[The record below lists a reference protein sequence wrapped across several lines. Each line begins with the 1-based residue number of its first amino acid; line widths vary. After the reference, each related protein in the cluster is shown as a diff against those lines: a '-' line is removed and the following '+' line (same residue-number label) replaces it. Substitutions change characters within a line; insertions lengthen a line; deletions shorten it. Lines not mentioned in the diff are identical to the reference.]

1 MNEPIIDFFDH
12 IPSKEEKIEMRKTSK
27 SPSEWLRL
35 LCRDWAME
43 NEDIVEGTD
52 LKFLGYKSYLKGRLS
67 SQLLCRLSIPELP
80 NEHEAHQYQNK
91 HVDFWGVL
99 GIQDDFD
106 KSYIISQ
113 IERFC
118 ALYSIRA
125 LLIDDDCFDH
135 SIPVMDPN
143 VADTEAAMIMSPNI
157 GAPPLG
163 NYLNGI
169 GSVYSREVKNRE
181 REVAH
186 MRRAADRAAR
196 DACREEKRKNKLKI
210 RANREMVIMENKEAA
225 LARAADLVRSNRV
238 PIEITRGAAAAQAA
252 ANAACA
258 MMGVKGKEKN
268 PSNIQKKPRSDI
280 VVSTACD
287 LDRIV
292 THAKNL
298 WTKYNAIAK
307 QHNQKVNWST
317 VAKEL
322 GIHVK
327 VREKYARMHHRA
339 LQRGFDF
346 KTCGHFKIKE
356 HPHIFLEPLV
366 SPQKIKLPIP
376 DKSDETQ
383 QQQLQETIQQQEEQH
398 LAVYNKDAEQH
409 HHISDDQVAA
419 AVDAAIKIVP
429 VTSDVNC
436 YNDAA
441 ATVDTV
447 MNATA
452 TDVCLSVADATQAA
466 LAA

>member
-1 MNEPIIDFFDH
+1 
-12 IPSKEEKIEMRKTSK
+12 MRKTCK

-35 LCRDWAME
+35 LCRDWALE
-43 NEDIVEGTD
+43 NEDTVEATD

-80 NEHEAHQYQNK
+80 NENEAQHFQNK

-106 KSYIISQ
+106 KSYIVSQ

-118 ALYSIRA
+118 ALYCIRA
-125 LLIDDDCFDH
+125 VIIDDDSFDH
-135 SIPVMDPN
+135 TMDPS
-143 VADTEAAMIMSPNI
+143 AAEAETSMILQPNL
-157 GAPPLG
+157 GDAHLG
-163 NYLNGI
+163 NYLG
-169 GSVYSREVKNRE
+169 GMGTAKDPRYYSRDVKNRE
-181 REVAH
+181 REAAH
-186 MRRAADRAAR
+186 VRKAADKAAR
-196 DACREEKRKNKLKI
+196 EASREEKRQNKLKL
-210 RANREMVIMENKEAA
+210 RQNREQIIREQKEAA

-252 ANAACA
+252 ANAAVA
-258 MMGVKGKEKN
+258 MMGVHSGLEES
-268 PSNIQKKPRSDI
+268 PPAKKKQRSDI
-280 VVSTACD
+280 VVSTASD

-346 KTCGHFKIKE
+346 KTCG
-356 HPHIFLEPLV
+356 
-366 SPQKIKLPIP
+366 
-376 DKSDETQ
+376 
-383 QQQLQETIQQQEEQH
+383 
-398 LAVYNKDAEQH
+398 VYIIGGNQSF
-409 HHISDDQVAA
+409 I
-419 AVDAAIKIVP
+419 
-429 VTSDVNC
+429 
-436 YNDAA
+436 
-441 ATVDTV
+441 
-447 MNATA
+447 
-452 TDVCLSVADATQAA
+452 
-466 LAA
+466 